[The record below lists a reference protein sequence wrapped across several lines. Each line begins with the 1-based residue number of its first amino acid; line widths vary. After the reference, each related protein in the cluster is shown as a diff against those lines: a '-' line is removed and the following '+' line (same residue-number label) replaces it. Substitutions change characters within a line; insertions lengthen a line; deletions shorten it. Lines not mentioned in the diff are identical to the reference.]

1 MTQFYDQLP
10 LDTAQ
15 QIEPLSWLS
24 YQLRENRKAL
34 LAHYGVNNAQ
44 ELLARI
50 ESGALDEH
58 PAYEHYL
65 SLFILEQQRDATRE
79 QLRLVLAGNEEQT
92 HAASAS

>member
-34 LAHYGVNNAQ
+34 LAHYGVSSAQ
-44 ELLARI
+44 ELLACI
-50 ESGALDEH
+50 ESGMLDEH

-65 SLFILEQQRDATRE
+65 SIFILEQQRDATRE
-79 QLRLVLAGNEEQT
+79 QLRLVLAGNEEEA

>member
-24 YQLRENRKAL
+24 YQLRENRKAV
-34 LAHYGVNNAQ
+34 LAHYGVDSAQ
-44 ELLARI
+44 ALLARI
-50 ESGALDEH
+50 QSGALAEH

-65 SLFILEQQRDATRE
+65 SLFILQQQREATRA
-79 QLRLVLAGNEEQT
+79 QLRLVLAGKEEDA
-92 HAASAS
+92 HVASAS

>member
-34 LAHYGVNNAQ
+34 LAHYGVSSAQ

-50 ESGALDEH
+50 ESGALEEH

-65 SLFILEQQRDATRE
+65 SLFILEQQREATRE
-79 QLRLVLAGNEEQT
+79 QLRLVLAGNEGET
-92 HAASAS
+92 HVAFAS

>member
-34 LAHYGVNNAQ
+34 LAHYSVDSAQ
-44 ELLARI
+44 ALLVRI
-50 ESGALDEH
+50 ESGELAEH

-65 SLFILEQQRDATRE
+65 SLFVLEQQREATRE
-79 QLRLVLAGNEEQT
+79 QLRLVLAGNEEQA
-92 HAASAS
+92 HVASAS